1 MIDKIKDFEGRI
13 QGYKTRVKEL
23 HFAAKKRS
31 LHVIMDDFSKWLG
44 DFEDEL
50 MEDAQAIHGQYTP
63 GEIHPVLPKGLTE
76 EELLREIRVDLINMK
91 EFFEGQPMYT
101 GCLNELEDF
110 FHLVNKT
117 IYLVR
122 LSNGGGMED

>member
-1 MIDKIKDFEGRI
+1 MISEILNFENRI

-31 LHVIMDDFSKWLG
+31 LHVIMDDFNKWLE
-44 DFEDEL
+44 DFEDNV
-50 MEDAQAIHGQYTP
+50 MEDAQAIHGQYRP
-63 GEIHPVLPKGLTE
+63 GELSPVLPKGMTE
-76 EELLREIRVDLINMK
+76 DDLLREIRADLLNMK
-91 EFFEGQPMYT
+91 DFFEKQPMYT

-122 LSNGGGMED
+122 LSNGGTTD